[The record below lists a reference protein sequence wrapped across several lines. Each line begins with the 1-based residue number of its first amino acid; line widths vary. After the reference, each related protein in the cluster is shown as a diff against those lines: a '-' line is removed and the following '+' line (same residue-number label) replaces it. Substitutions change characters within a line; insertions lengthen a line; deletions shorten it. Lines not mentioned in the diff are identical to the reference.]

1 VPLQGNRSSI
11 LIETIGSL
19 AAGAL
24 LSVSF
29 KNNHGPGKI
38 TCSFPK
44 EIWCWSNNTSVA
56 EYNSIDNPQFKAKCR
71 IIMKQKKTII
81 KVSDILSHAYFSL
94 LAFKLP
100 FSLLFVVSIVN
111 RDCTVYGP

>member
-1 VPLQGNRSSI
+1 
-11 LIETIGSL
+11 
-19 AAGAL
+19 
-24 LSVSF
+24 
-29 KNNHGPGKI
+29 
-38 TCSFPK
+38 
-44 EIWCWSNNTSVA
+44 
-56 EYNSIDNPQFKAKCR
+56 
-71 IIMKQKKTII
+71 MKQKKTII